1 MIFNTNS
8 KEYELYFHYIKSV
21 SSLSKLFSE
30 SEIPFLHYRLAE
42 NLFCKAFNAENLSRT
57 DTAYDAKIDNIGIG
71 IKTFVCPSN
80 SKSEKIAEFDRKNSE
95 LQNLNVD
102 KFAIKL
108 AELRNERINFSN
120 RTYKIEKSYY
130 HCIARKKSS
139 LVIFNTNYDLINM
152 DKINIISNDKT
163 SIKFKDNIN
172 EYSYNYAKSTL
183 FKKFIIP
190 QNHKIIDIQIIDN
203 PLDLILKIFSE
214 YNNFE
219 ITETKDFV
227 ILPLYSCLK
236 NENKK
241 YVPEKSGLNQWNA
254 GGRVR
259 KYGEVYIPVPSEI
272 RKLKSGFFP
281 ERDKIFNLEIPS
293 GDKLKAKICQ
303 DNGKA
308 LMTNPNVAL
317 ANWLL
322 KDVLQLKERELLTY
336 RKLEIIGIDSV
347 KVEKID
353 DENFK
358 IYFSKIGSYEKFIN
372 SKSNK
377 IKKFS

>member
-8 KEYELYFHYIKSV
+8 KEKEYELYYHYIKSV

-30 SEIPFLHYRLAE
+30 CYIPFLHYRLAE

-80 SKSEKIAEFDRKNSE
+80 SKTEKISEFDRKNSE
-95 LQNLNVD
+95 LKNLNLE
-102 KFAIKL
+102 KFVIKL

-130 HCIARKKSS
+130 HCIAIKKSY
-139 LVIFNTNYDLINM
+139 LVIFDTNYDLINI
-152 DKINIISNDKT
+152 DKINIISDNDA

-190 QNHKIIDIQIIDN
+190 QNHKTIDIQIIDN
-203 PLDLILKIFSE
+203 PLDLILKIFNE

-227 ILPLYSCLK
+227 ILPLYSCIKSK

-259 KYGEVYIPVPSEI
+259 KYGEVYIPIPAEI

-336 RKLEIIGIDSV
+336 KKLEIIGIDSV
-347 KVEKID
+347 KVEKMD

-372 SKSNK
+372 G
-377 IKKFS
+377 KFD

>member
-1 MIFNTNS
+1 MIFNIDS

-30 SEIPFLHYRLAE
+30 SPIPFLHYRLAE

-71 IKTFVCPSN
+71 IKTFICPSN

-95 LQNLNVD
+95 LKNLNID
-102 KFAIKL
+102 KFVVKL
-108 AELRNERINFSN
+108 SELRNERINLAN
-120 RTYKIEKSYY
+120 RIYNIEKSYY
-130 HCIARKKSS
+130 HCIARRKSA
-139 LVIFNTNYDLINM
+139 LMVFNTNYDLINI
-152 DKINIISNDKT
+152 DKINIISNSSQ
-163 SIKFKDNIN
+163 SIKFTDNIN

-190 QNHKIIDIQIIDN
+190 KNHKTIDIQIIDN
-203 PLDLILKIFSE
+203 PLDLILKMFEE
-214 YNNFE
+214 YNNYT
-219 ITETKDFV
+219 ITEEKDFV
-227 ILPLYSCLK
+227 ILPLYSYNK
-236 NENKK
+236 DKK

-259 KYGEVYIPVPSEI
+259 KYGEVYIPVPAEI

-281 ERDKIFNLEIPS
+281 ERDKIFNLIIPS

-308 LMTNPNVAL
+308 LMTNPNIAL
-317 ANWLL
+317 ADWLL
-322 KDVLQLKERELLTY
+322 KDILQLKERELLTY
-336 RKLEIIGIDSV
+336 KKLDIIGIDSV
-347 KVEKID
+347 KIEKID
-353 DENFK
+353 NENFK
-358 IYFSKIGSYEKFIN
+358 IYFSKIGSYENFI
-372 SKSNK
+372 KQKLSNTN
-377 IKKFS
+377 

>member
-1 MIFNTNS
+1 
-8 KEYELYFHYIKSV
+8 
-21 SSLSKLFSE
+21 
-30 SEIPFLHYRLAE
+30 
-42 NLFCKAFNAENLSRT
+42 
-57 DTAYDAKIDNIGIG
+57 
-71 IKTFVCPSN
+71 
-80 SKSEKIAEFDRKNSE
+80 
-95 LQNLNVD
+95 
-102 KFAIKL
+102 
-108 AELRNERINFSN
+108 
-120 RTYKIEKSYY
+120 
-130 HCIARKKSS
+130 
-139 LVIFNTNYDLINM
+139 M

-163 SIKFKDNIN
+163 SMKFKDNIN

-293 GDKLKAKICQ
+293 GYKLKAKICQ

-336 RKLEIIGIDSV
+336 RKLEIVGIDSV

-372 SKSNK
+372 SKSN
-377 IKKFS
+377 

>member
-8 KEYELYFHYIKSV
+8 KEYQLYFHYIKSV

-80 SKSEKIAEFDRKNSE
+80 SKTEKIAEFDRKNSE
-95 LQNLNVD
+95 LKNLNVD
-102 KFAIKL
+102 KFVIKL
-108 AELRNERINFSN
+108 SELRNERINFSN
-120 RTYKIEKSYY
+120 RIYKIEKSYY
-130 HCIARKKSS
+130 HCIARKKSA
-139 LVIFNTNYDLINM
+139 LVIFNTNYDLVNI
-152 DKINIISNDKT
+152 DKINIISNDNA
-163 SIKFKDNIN
+163 SVKFKDNIN

-203 PLDLILKIFSE
+203 PLDLILKIFEE
-214 YNNFE
+214 YNKFE

-227 ILPLYSCLK
+227 ILPLYSYDKNK

-259 KYGEVYIPVPSEI
+259 KYGEVYIPIPAEI
-272 RKLKSGFFP
+272 RKLKIGFFP

-293 GDKLKAKICQ
+293 GIKLKAKICQ

-308 LMTNPNVAL
+308 LMTNPNIAL

-336 RKLEIIGIDSV
+336 KKLEIIGIDSV
-347 KVEKID
+347 KIEKID
-353 DENFK
+353 NENYK
-358 IYFSKIGSYEKFIN
+358 IYFSKIGSYENFLL
-372 SKSNK
+372 SKHN
-377 IKKFS
+377 

>member
-8 KEYELYFHYIKSV
+8 KEYQLYFHYIKSV

-80 SKSEKIAEFDRKNSE
+80 SKTEKIAEFDRKNSE
-95 LQNLNVD
+95 LKNLNVD
-102 KFAIKL
+102 KFVIKL
-108 AELRNERINFSN
+108 SELRNERINFSN
-120 RTYKIEKSYY
+120 RIYKIEKSYY
-130 HCIARKKSS
+130 HCIARKKSA
-139 LVIFNTNYDLINM
+139 LVIFNTNYDLVNI
-152 DKINIISNDKT
+152 DKINIISKDNA
-163 SIKFKDNIN
+163 SVKFKDNIN

-190 QNHKIIDIQIIDN
+190 QNHKMIDIQIIDN
-203 PLDLILKIFSE
+203 PLDLILKIFEE
-214 YNNFE
+214 YNKFE

-227 ILPLYSCLK
+227 ILPLYSYDKNK

-259 KYGEVYIPVPSEI
+259 KYGEVYIPIPAEI
-272 RKLKSGFFP
+272 RKLKIGFFP

-293 GDKLKAKICQ
+293 GIKLKAKICQ

-308 LMTNPNVAL
+308 LMTNPNIAL

-336 RKLEIIGIDSV
+336 KKLEIIGIDSV
-347 KVEKID
+347 KIEKID
-353 DENFK
+353 NENYK
-358 IYFSKIGSYEKFIN
+358 IYFSKIGSYENFLL
-372 SKSNK
+372 SKHN
-377 IKKFS
+377 

>member
-139 LVIFNTNYDLINM
+139 LLIFNTNYDLINM

-293 GDKLKAKICQ
+293 GYKLKAKICQ

-372 SKSNK
+372 SKSN
-377 IKKFS
+377 

>member
-8 KEYELYFHYIKSV
+8 KEYQLYFHYIKSV

-80 SKSEKIAEFDRKNSE
+80 SKTEKIAEFDRKNSE
-95 LQNLNVD
+95 LKNLNVD
-102 KFAIKL
+102 KFVIKL
-108 AELRNERINFSN
+108 SELRNERINFSN
-120 RTYKIEKSYY
+120 RIYKIEKSYY
-130 HCIARKKSS
+130 HCIARKKSA
-139 LVIFNTNYDLINM
+139 LVIFNTNYDLVNI
-152 DKINIISNDKT
+152 DKINIISKDNA
-163 SIKFKDNIN
+163 SVKFKDNIN

-203 PLDLILKIFSE
+203 PLDLILKIFEE
-214 YNNFE
+214 YNKFE

-227 ILPLYSCLK
+227 ILPLYSYDKNK

-259 KYGEVYIPVPSEI
+259 KYGEVYIPIPAEI
-272 RKLKSGFFP
+272 RKLKIGFFP

-293 GDKLKAKICQ
+293 GIKLKAKICQ

-308 LMTNPNVAL
+308 LMTNPNIAL

-336 RKLEIIGIDSV
+336 KKLEIIGIDSV
-347 KVEKID
+347 KIEKID
-353 DENFK
+353 NENYK
-358 IYFSKIGSYEKFIN
+358 IYFSKIGSYENFLL
-372 SKSNK
+372 SKHN
-377 IKKFS
+377 

>member
-1 MIFNTNS
+1 MIFNINS

-30 SEIPFLHYRLAE
+30 SNIPFLHYRLAE

-71 IKTFVCPSN
+71 IKTFICPSN

-95 LQNLNVD
+95 LKNLHID
-102 KFAIKL
+102 KFIIKL
-108 AELRNERINFSN
+108 SKLRNERINFAN
-120 RTYKIEKSYY
+120 RTYNIEKSYY
-130 HCIARKKSS
+130 HCIARKKSA
-139 LVIFNTNYDLINM
+139 LVIFNTDYDLINT
-152 DKINIISNDKT
+152 DKIDIISNDKA

-190 QNHKIIDIQIIDN
+190 KNHKTIDIQIIDN
-203 PLDLILKIFSE
+203 PLDLILKIFNE
-214 YNNFE
+214 YNNY
-219 ITETKDFV
+219 ITTEAKEFV
-227 ILPLYSCLK
+227 ILPLYSYNKDNK
-236 NENKK
+236 NIK

-254 GGRVR
+254 GGRPR
-259 KYGEVYIPVPSEI
+259 KYGEVYIPVPAEI
-272 RKLKSGFFP
+272 RKLKNNFFP
-281 ERDKIFNLEIPS
+281 KRDKIFNLILPS
-293 GDKLKAKICQ
+293 GNKLNAKICQ

-317 ANWLL
+317 ADWLL
-322 KDVLQLKERELLTY
+322 KYILQLKERELLTY
-336 RKLEIIGIDSV
+336 KKLEIIGIDSV

-353 DENFK
+353 EKNFK
-358 IYFSKIGSYEKFIN
+358 IYFSKIGSYEKFI
-372 SKSNK
+372 KQK
-377 IKKFS
+377 

>member
-272 RKLKSGFFP
+272 KKLKSGFFP

>member
-272 RKLKSGFFP
+272 KKLKSGFFP

-372 SKSNK
+372 SKSN
-377 IKKFS
+377 